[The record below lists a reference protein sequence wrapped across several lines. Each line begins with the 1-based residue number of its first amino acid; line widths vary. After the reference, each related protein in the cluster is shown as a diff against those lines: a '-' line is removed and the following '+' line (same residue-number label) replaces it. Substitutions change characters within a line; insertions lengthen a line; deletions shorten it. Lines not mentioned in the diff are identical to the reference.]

1 MMAHIHLADAGVNI
15 GTVVSVPDTRKQSLD
30 LNAGERKP
38 LSLPITASDTV
49 GSKSIIALGSV
60 ELEFDADDPVA
71 LWNAAEKMA
80 HTRCGLRCR
89 KEHDHQSQMVTAGF
103 LPGHEG
109 LYMFYPTDF
118 GIGPHRI
125 LAVNDTG
132 HTVKVTL
139 SADELIGDVTS
150 NLKVA

>member
-1 MMAHIHLADAGVNI
+1 MAHIHLADAGVNI

-30 LNAGERKP
+30 VPAGERKP
-38 LSLPITASDTV
+38 LHLPITASDTV
-49 GSKSIIALGSV
+49 GNKAVIALGSV
-60 ELEFDADDPVA
+60 VQEFDAEEPVV
-71 LWNAAEKMA
+71 LWDAAEKMA

-89 KEHDHQSQMVTAGF
+89 KEHDHHSEMIPAAF

-109 LYMFYPTDF
+109 KYIFHPTEF

-125 LAVNDTG
+125 IRVHDTG
-132 HTVKVTL
+132 HTVEVTL
-139 SADELIGDVTS
+139 SVDELIGDVTS

>member
-1 MMAHIHLADAGVNI
+1 MAYIHLADAGVNI

-30 LNAGERKP
+30 LGAGERKP
-38 LSLPITASDTV
+38 LHLPITAADTV
-49 GSKSIIALGSV
+49 GGKTIVALGSV
-60 ELEFDADDPVA
+60 EHQFDADEPVV
-71 LWNAAEKMA
+71 LWDADQKMA

-89 KEHDHQSQMVTAGF
+89 KEHDHQSEMIPAGF

-109 LYMFYPTDF
+109 RYIFHPTEF

-125 LAVNDTG
+125 IRVHDTG
-132 HTVKVTL
+132 HTVEVTL
-139 SADELIGDVTS
+139 SVDELIGDVAA